1 MAPEHERGLGHWQ
14 GQWFTLRDLL
24 CSTASALAAMVEVL
38 EGLQVDEAAMR
49 ANLGRTR
56 GLVYSESV
64 SVALA
69 RKLGRQAA
77 HELTEKLCETAVKQ
91 GKDLAEVLRADPRA
105 SKVLDPAS
113 IDALFDP
120 QRSFASAATM
130 IERALAHWQQSI
142 QN

>member
-1 MAPEHERGLGHWQ
+1 
-14 GQWFTLRDLL
+14 
-24 CSTASALAAMVEVL
+24 MVEVL

-49 ANLGRTR
+49 ANLDRSR
-56 GLVYSESV
+56 GLVYSENV

-77 HELTEKLCETAVKQ
+77 HELVEKLCEAAVKQ
-91 GKDLAEVLRADPRA
+91 GKGLAEVLRADPRA

-130 IERALAHWQQSI
+130 IDRALAHWQQSI
-142 QN
+142 QT